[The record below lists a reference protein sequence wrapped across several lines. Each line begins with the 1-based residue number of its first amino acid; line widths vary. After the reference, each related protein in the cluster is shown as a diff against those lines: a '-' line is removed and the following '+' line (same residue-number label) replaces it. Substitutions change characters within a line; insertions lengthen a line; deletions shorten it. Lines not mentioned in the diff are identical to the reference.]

1 MAKLTLNT
9 IGSRYGSIDA
19 LNNNSDLVEAAFE
32 NTLSRDG
39 TGPNGMEADLD
50 MNSHA
55 IINYTTD
62 LTNPS
67 SLITVGALDGQYV
80 NVTGDTMTGTLNTP
94 RNNTDVLFIGGV
106 QVVPET
112 IIFAPDANSVQYDP
126 AGTGAV
132 ETTVQSKLREFV
144 SLKDFGAIG
153 DGVADDTVALQAAVN
168 YAAATSRSLYIPPG
182 TYIISARVFQ
192 QTNGARMTIFGAGYT
207 SSIIKAASTLTNTEM
222 LYFGN
227 STGHGVYGLN
237 LRDIGINGFA
247 EANNVT
253 GIVALEN
260 GLAHFENIRI
270 ENCGL
275 GARCDGSIHMIWD
288 GHNEIRG
295 TCTQGISFLRIPRG
309 TPSGPFDYTVTLGP
323 LAMSTNLSSIQNTWF
338 SGSSNGCIVMEGG
351 LVSVE
356 NCVFQSPGG
365 DATKSVVL
373 FENANES
380 YDYGGG
386 PRFTNNWIEGGTYK
400 YWVEVINTRNAVL
413 TDNFFSGSSVNS
425 EGGFLLRSKAE
436 NCVIERNSFRGSVT
450 ATPTEGRYRNAAVY
464 LDVDSANVG
473 FSFSYRDNYLTK
485 SGSTNLQ
492 FVIAN
497 VNINGVTNWRYC
509 IYNDMNGL
517 SPIVY
522 SNTGTLSSYYPDRNV
537 HACGVITYSAGVP
550 TITNSFNVNLIVDSG
565 VGFLTVQYGRSK
577 EILMQPLVAT
587 ASEAT
592 GIPYMV
598 GTMRSS
604 LTIDRIKIYDSAA
617 AAIDPDSISFV
628 CLGSTL

>member
-1 MAKLTLNT
+1 MSALSIQPTFPTFTDVDGQPLENGYVFIGAANLNPQVNPINVYWDAALTIPAVQPIRTLGGYPANSGT
-9 IGSRYGSIDA
+9 PARLYV
-19 LNNNSDLVEAAFE
+19 NSDYSIQVQNRNGSVIYSALAATE
-32 NTLSRDG
+32 RYSDVVLGVVN
-39 TGPNGMEADLD
+39 
-50 MNSHA
+50 A
-55 IINYTTD
+55 I
-62 LTNPS
+62 
-67 SLITVGALDGQYV
+67 
-80 NVTGDTMTGTLNTP
+80 NV
-94 RNNTDVLFIGGV
+94 I
-106 QVVPET
+106 
-112 IIFAPDANSVQYDP
+112 YDP

-132 ETTVQSKLREFV
+132 ATTVQTKLRETV
-144 SLKDFGAIG
+144 SVKDFGAIG
-153 DGVADDTVALQAAVN
+153 DGVTDDTVALQAAVD
-168 YAAATSRSLYIPPG
+168 YAAATSKSLYIPPG

-227 STGHGVYGLN
+227 SSGHGVYGLN

-288 GHNEIRG
+288 GHNEIIG
-295 TCTQGISFLRIPRG
+295 TCTQGISFLRIPKG

-323 LAMSTNLSSIQNTWF
+323 LSMSANVSSIQNTWF

-365 DATKSVVL
+365 DATKSVVVL
-373 FENANES
+373 DRCNEA

-413 TDNFFSGSSVNS
+413 TDNFFSGASTNS

-436 NCVIERNSFRGSVT
+436 NCVIERNSFRGVVS

-464 LDVDSANVG
+464 LDVNSANTA

-485 SGSTNLQ
+485 GGDTNLQ

-522 SNTGTLSSYYPDRNV
+522 NSTGALSSYYPDRNV
-537 HACGVITYSAGVP
+537 HACGVVSYAAGVP
-550 TITNSFNVNLIVDSG
+550 SIANSFNVNLIVDSG
-565 VGFLTVQYGRSK
+565 IGYVTIQYGSAK
-577 EILMQPLVAT
+577 ENILQPFTAT
-587 ASEAT
+587 AAEDGSGT
-592 GIPYMV
+592 PYMI

-604 LTIDRIKIYDSAA
+604 TTIDRVKVYSSGAVSV
-617 AAIDPDSISFV
+617 DPDSISFI
-628 CLGSTL
+628 CLGGTA